1 MRRIEELELELEK
14 TSSEMCARRMTA
26 KTEQATLI
34 GPRGARGGGEVS
46 PSRAQKSQGEQVMVK

>member
-1 MRRIEELELELEK
+1 MEELELEK

-46 PSRAQKSQGEQVMVK
+46 PNRAQKSQGEPVMVK